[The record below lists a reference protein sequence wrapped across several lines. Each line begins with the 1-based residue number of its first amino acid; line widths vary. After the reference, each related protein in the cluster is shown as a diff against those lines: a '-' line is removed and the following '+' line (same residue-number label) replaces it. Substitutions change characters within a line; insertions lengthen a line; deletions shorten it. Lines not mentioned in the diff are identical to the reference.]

1 MADDR
6 QGSGRPD
13 LWGEMCGHPEKC
25 LSSPSS
31 VPPVSSCLPLSPS
44 SDHLFLWNSCPAFSL
59 ASLPLISPSSPWPSP
74 GSSAALKPLSLVSV
88 VLHLLPHAPLW
99 PHVPPFFS
107 TLFQPH
113 QAVGSSTN
121 PSYFLLSLGLC
132 TFHSLYLECFALRP
146 LPWAPA
152 HQHLPVRADWRG
164 RYPSPSD
171 VTDINMGFQGPS
183 PIVTPPGPDDRPED
197 RSGRGPLTSETFPKP
212 YWLSF

>member
-1 MADDR
+1 M
-6 QGSGRPD
+6 P
-13 LWGEMCGHPEKC
+13 LLPKLCP
-25 LSSPSS
+25 
-31 VPPVSSCLPLSPS
+31 SCLLLSTPQPQPRS
-44 SDHLFLWNSCPAFSL
+44 P
-59 ASLPLISPSSPWPSP
+59 LPLEFLPGLLPGLFASHLSLQPTPHRALGSSLSRAELPLPSP
-74 GSSAALKPLSLVSV
+74 GSPAALKPLSLVSM
-88 VLHLLPHAPLW
+88 VLHLIPHAPLW
-99 PHVPPFFS
+99 PHVPPFSS

-132 TFHSLYLECFALRP
+132 TFHSLYLECFALCP

-197 RSGRGPLTSETFPKP
+197 RSGCEPLTSETFPKP